1 MSTQQNFVTVI
12 PSQARRIIEKTLDF
26 NKGKPGKG
34 RQNILIVGPSATA
47 KSANAEQVGEDRKM
61 PVLIG
66 VVSIQEPTDVG
77 GLPFKHLTLDGREI
91 GKHLLFEFM
100 DKIVEAKQECIVILE
115 EVGQAPFAVQAAW
128 MHPIWAREINGHK
141 VSDYVNFI
149 ILTNS
154 REDMAGV
161 QGIISTL
168 SLRCTVLRMASG
180 AALAPD
186 FLTWGKKNGI
196 HPYVLAYID
205 AHNNKIHIPAP
216 NRDMINFPCYRTWE
230 FVSNKLYMDLE
241 KRDMLPA
248 IAGDIGD
255 TEAMEFISWMRIS
268 ERIPHWRDIIK
279 DPMTAPVPAGNE
291 ASILYAL
298 CITLSRIADK
308 DTWPAIYKYSSRI
321 SKEYQ
326 TWLVNE
332 TMLQKPD
339 LMETEEFIKW
349 AGENHKIHIRK

>member
-1 MSTQQNFVTVI
+1 MSTSENLVKVT

-26 NKGKPGKG
+26 NKGKPGKKK
-34 RQNILIVGPSATA
+34 QNILIVGPSGTA
-47 KSANAEQVGEDRKM
+47 KSAVCEQIAEDRKM
-61 PVLIG
+61 HLFVG

-100 DKIVEAKQECIVILE
+100 DKIVQAKEEALVVLE

-128 MHPIWAREINGHK
+128 MHPIWAREINGHQ
-141 VSDYVNFI
+141 VSEFVNFI

-154 REDMAGV
+154 REDQAGV

-168 SLRCTVLRMASG
+168 SLRCQVMRMEPS
-180 AALAPD
+180 APD
-186 FLTWGKKNGI
+186 FIEWGKKRGGI
-196 HPYVLAYID
+196 NPYVLAYVD
-205 AHNNKIHIPAP
+205 AHPRKIHVPNP
-216 NRDMINFPCYRTWE
+216 NRDMINFPCPRTWE
-230 FVSNKLYMDLE
+230 FVSNHLYMELE
-241 KRDMLPA
+241 KRDQFPA

-255 TEAMEFISWMRIS
+255 AEAQEFIGWMRIS
-268 ERIPHWRDIIK
+268 ERMPHWRDIVR
-279 DPMTAPVPAGNE
+279 DPMNAPIPAGNE
-291 ASILYAL
+291 AGILYAL

-326 TWLVNE
+326 TWLINE
-332 TMLQKPD
+332 TILQKPE
-339 LMETEEFIKW
+339 LMETSEFIKW